1 MSPTVYADDIG
12 DLFELINFGLRA
24 HAFLDGSLKCVCH
37 ILEMSEELHKGGM
50 RVGKVLD

>member
-12 DLFELINFGLRA
+12 DLFELMNFGLRA

-50 RVGKVLD
+50 GVGKVLD